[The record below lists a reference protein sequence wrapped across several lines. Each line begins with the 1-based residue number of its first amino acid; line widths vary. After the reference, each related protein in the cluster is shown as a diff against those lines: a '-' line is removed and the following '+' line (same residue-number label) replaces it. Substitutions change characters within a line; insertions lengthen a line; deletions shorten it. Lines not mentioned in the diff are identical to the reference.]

1 MFDDKKSIK
10 FPQTQSLTRGIQR
23 RQEQA
28 KLRDQKWDDLPK
40 VLMVRRW
47 GPWNLVTSTVT
58 SELPCDERKNT
69 VQVYFF
75 WGGCWETNTPTLVH
89 IMNLYDIGNVTGLQA
104 WSWRS
109 NAVLDFIAS
118 PCGELIILFGAL
130 LCSSPGSHHPQRW
143 LIVGTPGLEWNYF
156 GFQFFQS

>member
-10 FPQTQSLTRGIQR
+10 FPQSQSLTRGIQR

-28 KLRDQKWDDLPK
+28 KLRNQKWDDLPK
-40 VLMVRRW
+40 VLMVPRW
-47 GPWNLVTSTVT
+47 PWNLVTSTVASWT
-58 SELPCDERKNT
+58 SLWWKEEYRT
-69 VQVYFF
+69 GVIFF
-75 WGGCWETNTPTLVH
+75 WGWCWETNTPTLV
-89 IMNLYDIGNVTGLQA
+89 TGLRA

-109 NAVLDFIAS
+109 NAVVLDFIAS

-130 LCSSPGSHHPQRW
+130 LCSSPGSHHQRW